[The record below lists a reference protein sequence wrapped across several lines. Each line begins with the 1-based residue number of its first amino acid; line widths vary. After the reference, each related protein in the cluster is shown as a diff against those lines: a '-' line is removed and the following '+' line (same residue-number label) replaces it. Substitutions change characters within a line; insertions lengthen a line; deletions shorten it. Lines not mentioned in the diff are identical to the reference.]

1 MNHPLLTP
9 SFLVSWSR
17 LTPEHIRPDIEEAIR
32 RAQANI
38 QAICALSPDSLTYDN
53 TFGALEKASEDL
65 NLGWGRI
72 MHLDSVN
79 DEPAQREAIGDI
91 LPEVVAFSSSVPLNP
106 ELWAVL
112 KTAAACAWVK
122 ELSPVKQ
129 RFIHETLADFR
140 ESGADLPDD
149 VKPEYA
155 ELEAQLS
162 LKTKKFAEN
171 VLDSTNAW
179 ELIVTDEAE
188 LAGLPDS
195 AREAARLEA
204 LANGH
209 GTETQ
214 PVWRFSQKF
223 TSMQPVMQFADSDEL
238 RRKLWEGSCS
248 VGKDGAYDNEAL
260 IGEILDLRDRKA
272 HLLGFGC
279 FADYTT
285 SRRMAGTGENAL
297 HFVNDLHAKVKACF
311 LDDMEAV
318 RAYKEEK
325 TGKPVEKLTPWETG
339 YWSEKRRQELYS
351 FDEEDLRP
359 YYSVQ
364 KVMDGM
370 FSIYST
376 LYGFRVTQRSTVEF
390 PAGEPGEVPAD
401 AVEVWHPD
409 VLFYD
414 LHDSETGEHL
424 GSFYADWHPRDSKR
438 AGAWMNCL
446 SSGEPPRDGKPR
458 VPHLGLMVGNMTKP
472 VGGRPALLSHREVE
486 TVFHEFGHLLHQL
499 LSDVEVKSLA
509 GTNVAW
515 DFVELPSQIN
525 ENWCW
530 ERESVDLFA
539 AHYET
544 GEAIPDELF
553 AKMRAA
559 RNYMS
564 GTAFMRQLCF
574 GKLDLELHVNW
585 PSWKG
590 ENLETTDER
599 ILADYR
605 VPMTTKA
612 PSIARRLT
620 HIFADATGYAAGYY
634 SYKWAEVLE
643 ADAFSRFMKEGVL
656 NPSTGRDFRRC
667 ILSKGNSKPA
677 AELYR
682 DFMGRDPDPEALLVK
697 SGIQQ

>member
-1 MNHPLLTP
+1 MNHPYLDP

-17 LTPEHIRPDIEEAIR
+17 LTPEAIKPDITEAIS
-32 RAQANI
+32 RAKTNI
-38 QAICALSPDSLTYDN
+38 QAICDLPLDSLTYEN

-65 NLGWGRI
+65 NRGWGRI

-79 DEPAQREAIGDI
+79 DEPSQREAIGEM
-91 LPEVVAFSSSVPLNP
+91 LPEVVAFSSSVSLNP
-106 ELWAVL
+106 MLWKVL
-112 KTAAACAWVK
+112 KAAAACDWVK
-122 ELSPVKQ
+122 DLSPVKQ
-129 RFIHETLADFR
+129 RFIQETLADFR
-140 ESGADLPDD
+140 ESGADLPDE

-155 ELEAQLS
+155 EIEAQLS

-179 ELIVTDEAE
+179 ELVVTDEAE
-188 LAGLPDS
+188 LSGLPES
-195 AREAARLEA
+195 AREAARLDA

-209 GTETQ
+209 GTEEK
-214 PVWRFSQKF
+214 PEWRFTQKF
-223 TSMQPVMQFADSDEL
+223 TSLQPVLQFADSDDL
-238 RRKLWEGSCS
+238 RRKVWEGSCTI
-248 VGKDGAYDNEAL
+248 GRDGEYDNEAL
-260 IGEILDLRDRKA
+260 IAEILDLRDRKA
-272 HLLGFGC
+272 RLLGFGS

-285 SRRMAGTGENAL
+285 SRRMAASGANAL
-297 HFVNDLHAKVKACF
+297 DFVNDLHDKVKPSF
-311 LDDMEAV
+311 LADMEAV
-318 RAYKEEK
+318 RQYKEEK
-325 TGKPVEKLTPWETG
+325 TGKPVEKLSPWETS
-339 YWSEKRRQELYS
+339 YWAEKRRRDLYA

-359 YYSVQ
+359 YYSVE
-364 KVMDGM
+364 KVMDGL
-370 FSIYST
+370 FSIYSG
-376 LYGFRVTQRSTVEF
+376 LYGITVTPRKTAV
-390 PAGEPGEVPAD
+390 AKPGEEMPEG
-401 AVEVWHPD
+401 AVEAWHPD

-414 LHDSETGEHL
+414 LHDSETGEHM

-438 AGAWMNCL
+438 GGAWMNCL
-446 SSGEPPRDGKPR
+446 SVGEPPRGGNPR

-472 VGGRPALLSHREVE
+472 VGNRPALLSHMEVE

-509 GTNVAW
+509 GTSVAW

-544 GEAIPDELF
+544 GEKIPEELF

-574 GKLDLELHVNW
+574 GKLDLELHARW
-585 PSWKG
+585 PEYKG
-590 ENLETTDER
+590 GALEETDER

-605 VPMTTKA
+605 VPMTHRG
-612 PSIARRLT
+612 PSVARRLT
-620 HIFADATGYAAGYY
+620 HIFADPTGYAAGYY

-643 ADAFSRFMKEGVL
+643 ADAFSRFLKEGVL
-656 NPSTGRDFRRC
+656 NPRTGRDFRRC

-682 DFMGRDPDPEALLVK
+682 DFMGRDPDVEALLVK
-697 SGIQQ
+697 SGIL

>member
-1 MNHPLLTP
+1 MNHPYLDP

-17 LTPEHIRPDIEEAIR
+17 LTPEAIRPDITEAIS
-32 RAQANI
+32 RAKENI
-38 QAICALSPDSLTYDN
+38 RTICDQPLESLTYEN

-65 NLGWGRI
+65 HLGWGRI

-79 DEPAQREAIGDI
+79 DEPAQREAIGEM

-106 ELWAVL
+106 RLWTVL
-112 KTAAACAWVK
+112 KAAASCDWVK
-122 ELSPVKQ
+122 SLSPVRQ
-129 RFIHETLADFR
+129 RFIQETLADFR

-155 ELEAQLS
+155 EIEAQLS

-179 ELIVTDEAE
+179 ELIVEDEAE
-188 LAGLPDS
+188 LSGLPDS
-195 AREAARLEA
+195 AKEAARLDA

-209 GTETQ
+209 GTEEA
-214 PVWRFSQKF
+214 PRWRFTQKF
-223 TSMQPVMQFADSDEL
+223 TSLQPVMQFADSDSL
-238 RRKLWEGSCS
+238 RRRMWEGSCS
-248 VGKDGAYDNEAL
+248 IGKGGEYDNEAL
-260 IGEILDLRDRKA
+260 IAEILELRDRKA
-272 HLLGFGC
+272 HLLGYGC
-279 FADYTT
+279 FADYAT
-285 SRRMAGTGENAL
+285 SRRMAGSGANAL
-297 HFVNDLHAKVKACF
+297 KFINDLHDRVKPSF
-311 LDDMEAV
+311 LKDMEAV
-318 RAYKEEK
+318 RRYKEEK
-325 TGKPVEKLTPWETG
+325 TGKPVEKLSPWETG
-339 YWSEKRRQELYS
+339 YWSEKRRRELYA

-359 YYSVQ
+359 YYSVE
-364 KVMDGM
+364 KVMEGL
-370 FSIYST
+370 FSIYSG
-376 LYGFRVTQRSTVEF
+376 LYGITVTPRPTVAF
-390 PAGEPGEVPAD
+390 KPGESGEAPEG

-409 VLFYD
+409 VLFYE
-414 LHDSETGEHL
+414 LHDAESGEHL

-438 AGAWMNCL
+438 AGAWMNYL
-446 SSGEPPRDGKPR
+446 SVGEPPHGGKPR

-472 VGGRPALLSHREVE
+472 VGDKPALLSHREVE
-486 TVFHEFGHLLHQL
+486 TIFHEFGHLLHQL
-499 LSDVEVKSLA
+499 LSDVEVKSLS

-544 GEAIPDELF
+544 GEKIPDELF
-553 AKMRAA
+553 SKMRAA

-564 GTAFMRQLCF
+564 GTDFMRQLCF

-585 PSWKG
+585 PQYKG
-590 ENLETTDER
+590 VPLEETDER

-605 VPMTTKA
+605 VPMTDRG
-612 PSIARRLT
+612 PSVARRLT
-620 HIFADATGYAAGYY
+620 HIFADPTGYASGYY

-643 ADAFSRFMKEGVL
+643 ADAFSRFLKEGVL
-656 NPSTGRDFRRC
+656 NPRTGRDFRRC

-682 DFMGRDPDPEALLVK
+682 DFMGRDPDAEALLVK
-697 SGIQQ
+697 SGVL